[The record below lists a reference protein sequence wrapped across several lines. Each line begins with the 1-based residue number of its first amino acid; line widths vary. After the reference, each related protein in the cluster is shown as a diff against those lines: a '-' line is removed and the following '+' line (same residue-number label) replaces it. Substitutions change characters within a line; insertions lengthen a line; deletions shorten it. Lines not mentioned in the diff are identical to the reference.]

1 MPKYAAIGRSGALR
15 GAASDILKGAS
26 MLREQRKE
34 KAAGEEAEAISK
46 IRVPISGASTQ
57 AMPTSIQ
64 ETIAT
69 KQESDIAQTQMQ
81 EQEQS
86 KEAFEA
92 TRMEMQKQEEQ
103 QVQSVEELP
112 VMKQLK
118 ETPTAYNYLMEI
130 ANANGWIE
138 NVGGVPTIS
147 NKQLKIAQGIIS
159 TDLKLNKDLNE
170 KALGDT
176 TQQITGLKQ
185 SMLDPKLKDE
195 ERAQAQAQVESLVE
209 KQTMYLNAVNML
221 DREIQKELAV
231 RKPTAPSVKTKEL
244 MYQDEAGNY
253 RWGLLDESGNVVK
266 DLRSATQGEISKGKG
281 KALGANEYRQW
292 VKQAETNAYKSIFAN
307 DPTIMQEIAQLE
319 STEIGADEKARIE
332 AKIHTAL
339 TPTQQSKLDE
349 LKETYFKKN
358 APRSVWDQY
367 RQIKGS
373 KRKPTKALKDPLG
386 IR

>member
-1 MPKYAAIGRSGALR
+1 MPEYAAIGRSGALR

-26 MLREQRKE
+26 MLREQQKE

-46 IRVPISGASTQ
+46 VRVPIAGTDTR

-64 ETIAT
+64 ETIAA
-69 KQESDIAQTQMQ
+69 KPEIAQ
-81 EQEQS
+81 EQVQA
-86 KEAFEA
+86 KETFEA
-92 TRMEMQKQEEQ
+92 SRAEMEEQEEQ
-103 QVQSVEELP
+103 QVRSVEELP
-112 VMKQLK
+112 AMKQLK
-118 ETPTAYNYLMEI
+118 DTPTAYNRLMDI
-130 ANANGWIE
+130 ARANNWIQD
-138 NVGGVPTIS
+138 VGGVPTIS

-159 TDLKLNKDLNE
+159 TDLKLNKEINE
-170 KALGDT
+170 LALGDI

-185 SMLDPKLKDE
+185 SMLDPKMKEE
-195 ERAQAQAQVESLVE
+195 ERAQAQTQVESLVGQ
-209 KQTMYLNAVNML
+209 QTTYLNAVNML

-253 RWGLLDESGNVVK
+253 RWGLLDESGKVIK

-307 DPTIMQEIAQLE
+307 DPTTMQEIAQLE
-319 STEIGADEKARIE
+319 SAEISEDEKARIE

-358 APRSVWDQY
+358 APSSVWDQY